1 MRSVVDRNVAMRR
14 IPVIVIPFKRGI
26 STSKK
31 ERKYGL
37 RCTGLVCETWLH
49 KFSSF
54 QLQNSWST
62 YVMHRSEGNF
72 MWFSIPK
79 NRGPYMK

>member
-1 MRSVVDRNVAMRR
+1 MGPPSHMQSVVDRNVVMRY
-14 IPVIVIPFKRGI
+14 IPVIGIPFKRGI

-31 ERKYGL
+31 QLKYGL
-37 RCTGLVCETWLH
+37 RRTGLVCKTWLH

-62 YVMHRSEGNF
+62 YVMHGSEGNF
-72 MWFSIPK
+72 M
-79 NRGPYMK
+79 